1 MSQSYD
7 TFQYAKMMRSNE
19 TSLWGKACW
28 RERGGCRWKLLLL
41 RLPLHRVGALHE
53 PRMNDHV
60 EFEGLHE
67 TYVLIR
73 GGIWTNGQAISEIG
87 INRGAGRAALSVAL
101 ADAARGD
108 IAAIRLRQLMAN
120 VGGGPSLDPMG
131 NTAQLVR
138 FMLEAIDRRSILVF
152 RRPKC
157 ANRSDQRSILGEQ
170 LLAAVSHRSGPPEPK
185 SIPTVAPA
193 PSLPRRLVATLGRE
207 ERFEAM
213 LFRVPA
219 YLPTSMRAEF
229 EVLLQPKALAAT
241 TAIFSL
247 LAVSQ
252 LTPVGW
258 IADLLVG
265 VVTLGLAKY
274 QAASLLLQ
282 AIRLT
287 IDAKTEHDLDFAA
300 RSMTNVV
307 AVIGVT
313 ALVGLLVK
321 VAGRL
326 RAREGGASSG
336 AAAPESPP
344 TPRSVAARPAPA
356 AARAEAAPADTT
368 MSANLDAA
376 AMAQA
381 LREAAR
387 DGVPFCEECERARR
401 AMEAA

>member
-1 MSQSYD
+1 
-7 TFQYAKMMRSNE
+7 
-19 TSLWGKACW
+19 
-28 RERGGCRWKLLLL
+28 
-41 RLPLHRVGALHE
+41 
-53 PRMNDHV
+53 
-60 EFEGLHE
+60 
-67 TYVLIR
+67 
-73 GGIWTNGQAISEIG
+73 
-87 INRGAGRAALSVAL
+87 
-101 ADAARGD
+101 
-108 IAAIRLRQLMAN
+108 
-120 VGGGPSLDPMG
+120 
-131 NTAQLVR
+131 
-138 FMLEAIDRRSILVF
+138 
-152 RRPKC
+152 
-157 ANRSDQRSILGEQ
+157 
-170 LLAAVSHRSGPPEPK
+170 
-185 SIPTVAPA
+185 
-193 PSLPRRLVATLGRE
+193 
-207 ERFEAM
+207 M

-219 YLPTSMRAEF
+219 YLPASMRAEF
-229 EVLLQPKALAAT
+229 VVLLQPKALAAT
-241 TAIFSL
+241 TAIFSP

-258 IADLLVG
+258 IADLLAIVG

-274 QAASLLLQ
+274 QAASLFLQ

-307 AVIGVT
+307 ALIGVT

-326 RAREGGASSG
+326 RPRGGGASSG

-356 AARAEAAPADTT
+356 AARAVAAPADTT
-368 MSANLDAA
+368 MRANLDAA